1 MEYLQIFPETLE
13 ALEELDDA
21 QLGRMLR
28 AMTVYATT
36 GQEPAFEKGTPER
49 MLWKSMKQR
58 VDAAVRKSE
67 LNAAN
72 RKRTNRNESQ
82 RNETERNEP
91 QRNETERNEPQRNET
106 NRNPE
111 SESEPETEAE
121 SEPEGDGH
129 TQENGQQAQPR
140 ARAREGWFDPER
152 PEADCD
158 NAWRTERGRAAVA
171 QRILDH
177 AMRKLRPCNTVTETG
192 GVLGEHVYEALVAA
206 MASGAPPGTC
216 THLMQG
222 LTTTWSYELAL
233 KREAIQRLGDVPP
246 EWRREVDELAE
257 ELRPPEGRGRL
268 VC

>member
-1 MEYLQIFPETLE
+1 MMDYLQIFPETLE

-72 RKRTNRNESQ
+72 RKKTNRNESQ
-82 RNETERNEP
+82 RNETNRNES
-91 QRNETERNEPQRNET
+91 QRNET

-111 SESEPETEAE
+111 PETEPETEAE

-129 TQENGQQAQPR
+129 TQENGQQDQPR
-140 ARAREGWFDPER
+140 ARAREGWFDPEH

-171 QRILDH
+171 QR
-177 AMRKLRPCNTVTETG
+177 
-192 GVLGEHVYEALVAA
+192 
-206 MASGAPPGTC
+206 
-216 THLMQG
+216 
-222 LTTTWSYELAL
+222 
-233 KREAIQRLGDVPP
+233 
-246 EWRREVDELAE
+246 
-257 ELRPPEGRGRL
+257 
-268 VC
+268 

>member
-1 MEYLQIFPETLE
+1 MMDYLQIFPETLE

-72 RKRTNRNESQ
+72 RKKTNRNESQ
-82 RNETERNEP
+82 RNET
-91 QRNETERNEPQRNET
+91 

-111 SESEPETEAE
+111 PETEPETEAE

-129 TQENGQQAQPR
+129 TQENGQQDQPR
-140 ARAREGWFDPER
+140 ARAREGWFDPEH

-177 AMRKLRPCNTVTETG
+177 AMKKLRPCCTVTETG

-233 KREAIQRLGDVPP
+233 KREAIQRFGDVPP

-257 ELRPPEGRGRL
+257 ELRPPEGRRL